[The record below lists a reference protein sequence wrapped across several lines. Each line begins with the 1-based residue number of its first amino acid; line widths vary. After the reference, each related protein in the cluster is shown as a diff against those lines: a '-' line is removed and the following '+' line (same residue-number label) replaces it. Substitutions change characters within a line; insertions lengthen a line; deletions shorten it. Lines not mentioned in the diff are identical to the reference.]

1 MANEI
6 VKYENRLNSIPLRRF
21 NSREMNLFFTIASR
35 IRDKQTNEIHFP
47 FAQLKDLSNY
57 TQHGE
62 QFVRDLNQTYHKLL
76 SLNAMQDDGHTIT
89 AFVLFTEYEIDRDK
103 EEVRISVNPKF
114 KGLFNELKNWTRFNL
129 EQFASL
135 KSTYS
140 KSVFRL
146 LKQWRTQGN
155 CEFAMADFRRLL
167 DIPKSYKTGD
177 IDRYVL
183 KPAKAE
189 LMPIFKGLTVRK
201 QRGGRGGRIVGYR
214 FSWQAERKDANDF
227 KHGHLSAVQ
236 QNRNKKKRVER
247 VPEWPIEKHEV
258 TDADRKKL
266 SEQLELLRAL
276 DNHKQNSSE

>member
-103 EEVRISVNPKF
+103 
-114 KGLFNELKNWTRFNL
+114 
-129 EQFASL
+129 
-135 KSTYS
+135 
-140 KSVFRL
+140 
-146 LKQWRTQGN
+146 
-155 CEFAMADFRRLL
+155 
-167 DIPKSYKTGD
+167 
-177 IDRYVL
+177 
-183 KPAKAE
+183 
-189 LMPIFKGLTVRK
+189 
-201 QRGGRGGRIVGYR
+201 
-214 FSWQAERKDANDF
+214 
-227 KHGHLSAVQ
+227 
-236 QNRNKKKRVER
+236 KKC
-247 VPEWPIEKHEV
+247 
-258 TDADRKKL
+258 
-266 SEQLELLRAL
+266 AL
-276 DNHKQNSSE
+276 V